1 MSAASTVPERTCVGC
16 REAAP
21 KPTFLRVA
29 RSPEG
34 AVAVDPTGRAP
45 GRGAYLHRDPGCVGE
60 AFRRGSIAAALRTPL
75 GSAEA
80 ASLRQDIEEELRA

>member
-1 MSAASTVPERTCVGC
+1 MAASTKVPERTCVGC
-16 REAAP
+16 REAAA
-21 KPTFLRVA
+21 KPALLRVA
-29 RSPEG
+29 RSPGG

-45 GRGAYLHRDPGCVGE
+45 GRGAYLHRDQGCVGE
-60 AFRRGSIAAALRTPL
+60 AFRRGGIAGALRTPL